1 MIININ
7 NKKIS
12 AGALALKWP
21 SVLVACKVINGNTYI
36 EWDEASIPAKTEA
49 EIKSAQDAYDLYVPW
64 LSEMR
69 ATDNGMTRQ
78 AEDLWD
84 ALGLDAA
91 PQHTKDV
98 HAAKKAVRASKP

>member
-49 EIKSAQDAYDLYVPW
+49 EIKSAQDAY
-64 LSEMR
+64 ETG
-69 ATDNGMTRQ
+69 ACQ
-78 AEDLWD
+78 APV
-84 ALGLDAA
+84 AA
-91 PQHTKDV
+91 GVDV
-98 HAAKKAVRASKP
+98 GEYPSVVIGS